1 MEIGSPAMRCRKAE
15 ACATLMRFR
24 RSAISKALA
33 TSKGQM
39 AGVSTS
45 VPAKSRSRTP
55 SAKPA
60 LSSSKHQATATD
72 ASRTIRLITS
82 PFIDQLADTDLSQS
96 CALSNLANLS
106 YKLIGRLFLTG
117 VGGNKF
123 RDRNPPPRDP
133 DRLALR
139 DSFQKTIEMRLRVEH
154 PDSIFTIHVN

>member
-1 MEIGSPAMRCRKAE
+1 MEIGSPTTRCRNAE
-15 ACATLMRFR
+15 VCATLMRLR

-45 VPAKSRSRTP
+45 VSAESRSRTP
-55 SAKPA
+55 SAKPPV
-60 LSSSKHQATATD
+60 LSSKHQATATD
-72 ASRTIRLITS
+72 TSRTIRSITS
-82 PFIDQLADTDLSQS
+82 PFIDQLADTAPSQS

-106 YKLIGRLFLTG
+106 YKLVGCLFLTR

-139 DSFQKTIEMRLRVEH
+139 DIGRVILRVA
-154 PDSIFTIHVN
+154 FT